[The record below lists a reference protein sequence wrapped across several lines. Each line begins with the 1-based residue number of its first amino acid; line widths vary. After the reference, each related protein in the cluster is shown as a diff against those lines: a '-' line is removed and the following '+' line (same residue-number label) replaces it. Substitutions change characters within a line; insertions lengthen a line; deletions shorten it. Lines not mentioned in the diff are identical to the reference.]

1 MFAIKH
7 GNEGELI
14 LVGRLD
20 AARADDAAATFDA
33 IEESTVVDMAS
44 LDYIS
49 SMGLGLLV
57 KTQKR
62 LRGKGDRS
70 LKLVNV
76 NPHIHDIFQFSG
88 FHHIFEIEVRPTGE
102 DD

>member
-1 MFAIKH
+1 MFEIKH
-7 GNEGELI
+7 GEQGELI

-20 AARADDAAATFDA
+20 AARADDAAAQFDA
-33 IEESTVVDMAS
+33 IAESTVVDMGR

-62 LRGKGDRS
+62 LKGSGDRS

-76 NPHIHDIFQFSG
+76 NPHINDIFQFSG
-88 FHHIFEIEVRPTGE
+88 FHHIFEIEVRPNR
-102 DD
+102 DDA